1 MADYRKLLEFLD
13 CTVKMNGIV
22 YRQIVL
28 EGLDIGSLNK
38 NWYHR
43 RNSASNKIDWK
54 TTFCCSFWLHISHRV
69 SFKNY
74 QSVE

>member
-43 RNSASNKIDWK
+43 RNSASNKID
-54 TTFCCSFWLHISHRV
+54 
-69 SFKNY
+69 
-74 QSVE
+74 